1 MMKYNFERI
10 PQEVKDTALF
20 CLWTYSST
28 KTKIPID
35 PHTFKFGNSADVTK
49 FDKYENVVNK
59 VNDKYG
65 LGIGVFNNISA
76 IDIDHVVNENG
87 ELSEKA
93 RDIIE
98 KIDSYT
104 EFSPSGT
111 GIRILLKCDEGF
123 SYNKEKYYIK
133 YGDLEVYVSG
143 MTKRFLT
150 VTGNYISGEF
160 RNAQKELEFILDKYM
175 KRKSVATKL
184 PQNDIITSNDDFLK
198 IGLEKDEK
206 LIELWNAEPSG
217 YGGNESE
224 IDLSLCNKLAFWCN
238 RDYNKIYNAFMS
250 SPYVQRKDN
259 AHIQKLQRDDYLRDT
274 INKSIANCNSTAFEK
289 QQEFKESIKIEA
301 TPEIK
306 EETSEVII
314 VPDFEKDDYIKSDK
328 PFEWLYQY
336 KDNQF
341 LMAQLREQIKE
352 KAGKVGVKNFIT
364 LWNAFLLLKNSNKI
378 VSENSTDFTGQPFSF
393 ACGDYVANDLGIKTF
408 DKYGFE
414 ITVCNQPLLPIERM
428 INIDNGEERLKLIF
442 RRGNT
447 WKTIIVPKDVLASA
461 NKIVELSKQ
470 GLMVTS
476 ENAKYI
482 VKYLS
487 EIEHLNYE
495 KIPEQNSVSRLGWV
509 GEHGFSP
516 YVDNLTFDGELSFKH
531 LFESVKQCGNY
542 QTWINEVKKVRKFN
556 KISRIV
562 LASSFSSVLLEI
574 CGSLPFFVH
583 IWGGTEAGKSV
594 GLRLAS
600 SVWANSRMGEYITTF
615 NSTNVALEMQAGFLN
630 SMPFC
635 IDELQMQA
643 NEKGGFDKIIY
654 QLTEGI
660 GKSRG
665 AKTGGLQ
672 KLATWKNC
680 IITNGEM
687 PILSTNSGGG
697 AINRLIQIDC
707 KDEKLFENP
716 SQLCKI
722 LDNNFGYAGRDFV
735 ERLKDEETQD
745 YIRELQQNFYKEFI
759 DKGATEKQSTSA
771 SIILTADSLINQ
783 WIFKDDILLQVEDLV
798 PYLYT
803 KDDVSS
809 NKNAYEWIKDF
820 VASNTNNFKT
830 NYYGD
835 YVKECWGKIEDDY
848 ESHKQKIFIIRSV
861 LEKHMKENGYNTQSF
876 LSWAKRNN
884 RLETD
889 DNRLTKRKKIQ
900 SIQTNCIC
908 ILYESE

>member
-1 MMKYNFERI
+1 MSKYNFDNI
-10 PQEVKDTALF
+10 PQEVKEKALF

-35 PHTFKFGNSADVTK
+35 PHTLKFGNSADKTK
-49 FDKYENVVNK
+49 FDKFENVVNK
-59 VNDKYG
+59 TNDKYG
-65 LGIGVFNNISA
+65 LGIGVFNNMSA
-76 IDIDHVVNENG
+76 IDIDHVVDENG
-87 ELSEKA
+87 EINEKA
-93 RDIIE
+93 QDIID
-98 KIDSYT
+98 KINSYT

-111 GIRILLKCDEGF
+111 GIRILLKCNDGF
-123 SYNKEKYYIK
+123 SYDKEKYYIK
-133 YGDLEVYVSG
+133 HDDLEIYVSG

-150 VTGNYISGEF
+150 VTGNYICGEF
-160 RNAQKELEFILDKYM
+160 RNGQRELEFILDKYM
-175 KRKSVATKL
+175 RRKRTTKT
-184 PQNDIITSNDDFLK
+184 PSHNHKVITNENYLE
-198 IGLEKDEK
+198 IGLKNDEK
-206 LIELWNAEPSG
+206 LKELWNAEPSG

-224 IDLSLCNKLAFWCN
+224 TDLALCNKLAFWCN
-238 RDYNKIYNAFMS
+238 KDYDKMYNAFMS
-250 SPYVQRKDN
+250 SPYVRKKDN
-259 AHIQKLQRDDYLRDT
+259 DHIKKLERDDYLQMT
-274 INKSIANCNSTAFEK
+274 INKAITHCDNTAYEK
-289 QQEFKESIKIEA
+289 YGKDEEKEKNDIV
-301 TPEIK
+301 T
-306 EETSEVII
+306 
-314 VPDFEKDDYIKSDK
+314 VPDFEKDDYIKGDK
-328 PFEWLYQY
+328 PFEWLYQF

-341 LMAQLREQIKE
+341 LMAQLREQVKE

-393 ACGDYVANDLGIKTF
+393 DCGDYMANDLGIKTF

-414 ITVCNQPLLPIERM
+414 INVCNQPLLPIERM

-442 RRGNT
+442 RRGNF
-447 WKTIIVPKDVLASA
+447 WKTIVVAKDILASA

-487 EIEHLNYE
+487 EIEHLNYD

-531 LFESVKQCGNY
+531 LFESVKQRGNY
-542 QTWINEVKKVRKFN
+542 EKWIDTVKEVRKYN
-556 KISRIV
+556 KIARIM

-574 CGSLPFFVH
+574 CGCLPFFVH
-583 IWGGTEAGKSV
+583 VWGGTEAGKSV
-594 GLRLAS
+594 GLRLAA

-615 NSTNVALEMQAGFLN
+615 NSTNVALELQAGFLN

-643 NEKGGFDKIIY
+643 NEKQGFDKIIY

-722 LDNNFGYAGRDFV
+722 LDNHFGYAGRDFV
-735 ERLKDEETQD
+735 EKIKDEETRD
-745 YIRELQQNFYKEFI
+745 YIRELQQRFYKRFVEN
-759 DKGATEKQSTSA
+759 GATEKQSTSA
-771 SIILTADSLINQ
+771 SVILTADSLINQ
-783 WIFKDDILLQVEDLV
+783 WIFHDDILLQVEDLI

-803 KDDVSS
+803 RDDVSS

-820 VASNTNNFKT
+820 VASNMNNFKT
-830 NYYGD
+830 NYYGE
-835 YVKECWGKIEDDY
+835 YVKECWGKVE
-848 ESHKQKIFIIRSV
+848 EETEENVQKIFIIRTI
-861 LEKHMKENGYNTQSF
+861 LEKNMKENGYNTQSF
-876 LSWAKRNN
+876 LSWAKRNGL
-884 RLETD
+884 LETD
-889 DNRLTKRKKIQ
+889 EGRLTKKKRIQ
-900 SIQTNCIC
+900 NIRTNCIC
-908 ILYESE
+908 VLYKND